1 VVGVTD
7 TVTTLAA
14 DSSFGQS
21 LGDFFVQLLT
31 ALKPLFTVSI
41 PIPLIIVLFLGACVF
56 WAVKS

>member
-7 TVTTLAA
+7 TLAA
-14 DSSFGQS
+14 GSSFGQS

-41 PIPLIIVLFLGACVF
+41 PIPLIIVLFLGICVF